1 MWKTR
6 ACRVAITGFCLLA
19 LTGTIVHAQMLSG
32 VQSAVRRQVD
42 ELIETGT
49 LRIRGADIAATAV
62 VRAFYPQ
69 RGFELAWTSPK
80 AVDSALRVL
89 RDSSSHGLDPGDY
102 HLPLLES
109 LHAQLLA
116 TGTDNELRADFD
128 TLLTDALL
136 RLGYHL
142 AFGKVD
148 PERFDPQWNL
158 SREIDGLNPIA
169 TLEMVAATA
178 DVHNTIDHVAPSHP
192 LYARL
197 REALARYRRME
208 FEGGWPE
215 IPSGVTLKPGMR
227 DERVPMLRL
236 RLALTGDFSGDASSA
251 ETYDEA
257 LEAAVRIFQRRMG
270 LAADGAV
277 GPATL
282 VELNVPVAR
291 RIEQLRIN
299 LDRGRVLL
307 HDLPDRF
314 VVVNVAAYE
323 AYLVQGGVVAWA
335 ARVQVGQ
342 PYRKTPIFRSEISY
356 LEWNPTWTV
365 PPGIIANDILPAAR
379 RDPAAITRKGLRVLD
394 DSGEELD
401 PASVDWSRFSS
412 GYIPYTLR
420 QDPGPDNALGRV
432 KFMFPNSY
440 LVYLH
445 DTPAKAN
452 FERPERAF
460 SSGCVRIERPFEL
473 AKLLLNDP
481 ATWNDDT
488 IRSVLA
494 AGQTRTVLLRP
505 RVPVLLAY
513 WTSWVDVRG
522 RVSFRRDVY
531 GRDARWAA
539 GLSEPFRFR
548 ERPILPV
555 ARVAS

>member
-1 MWKTR
+1 MMKIR
-6 ACRVAITGFCLLA
+6 ACRIAIAGYCLLA
-19 LTGTIVHAQMLSG
+19 LTSTIVHAQMQSG
-32 VQSAVRRQVD
+32 VQAAVRRQVD

-62 VRAFYPQ
+62 VRGFYPQ
-69 RGFELAWTSPK
+69 RGFELAWRSPK

-128 TLLTDALL
+128 LLLTDALL

-148 PERFDPQWNL
+148 PERFDLQWNL
-158 SREIDGLNPIA
+158 SRDIDGLNPIA

-178 DVHNTIDHVAPSHP
+178 DVQNAIDQVAPSHP
-192 LYARL
+192 LYAGL
-197 REALARYRRME
+197 REALARYRRIE

-215 IPSGVTLKPGMR
+215 IPAGVTLKPGMG
-227 DERVPMLRL
+227 DERVPMLRR
-236 RLALTGDFSGDASSA
+236 RLALTGDFSGDPTSR

-257 LEAAVRIFQRRMG
+257 LEAAVRIFQDRMG

-314 VVVNVAAYE
+314 VVVNIAAYE
-323 AYLVQGGVVAWA
+323 AYLVQGGVAAWA
-335 ARVQVGQ
+335 ARAQVGR

-356 LEWNPTWTV
+356 LEWNPSWTV
-365 PPGIIANDILPAAR
+365 PPGIIAKDILPAAR
-379 RDPAAITRKGLRVLD
+379 QDPAAITRKGLRVLD
-394 DSGEELD
+394 DSGQEHD

-432 KFMFPNSY
+432 KFMFPNPH

-452 FERPERAF
+452 FERPDRAF

-488 IRSVLA
+488 IRNVLA

-513 WTSWVDVRG
+513 WTSWMDSRG

-539 GLSEPFRFR
+539 ALSEPFRFR